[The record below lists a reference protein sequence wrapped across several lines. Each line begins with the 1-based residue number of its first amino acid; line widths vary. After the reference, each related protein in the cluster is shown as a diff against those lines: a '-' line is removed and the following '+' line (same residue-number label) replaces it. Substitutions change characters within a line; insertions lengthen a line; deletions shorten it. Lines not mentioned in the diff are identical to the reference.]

1 MWQAISTL
9 LRDWHTE
16 DAEIELK
23 TELPGGEIHS
33 AWHLRFGGKDYFV
46 KCDERELLPIFT
58 AESDQLE
65 LLSRSKTVRVP
76 QVFAVGSDRDYSF
89 VVMEYLPPR
98 PLDAH
103 NAFLLG
109 QQLAHLHQWSDQPQ
123 FGLDFDND
131 LSTTP
136 QPNAWQRRWS
146 VFLPSSVSAAAGAR
160 GGEGIALWRYRYLS
174 RYGTAATGQPSAAA
188 FAAARGSVVRQL
200 RLRPDGPYIF
210 DPACYWGDRECDL
223 AMLPMHPEQPPQIY
237 DGYQSVSPLPSGF
250 LDRQPIYQLYTLL
263 NRAILFGGQHL
274 VTAQQALDDVLMEKM
289 R

>member
-1 MWQAISTL
+1 MIWWKTWGETACGKQSVHFYAIGIP
-9 LRDWHTE
+9 E
-16 DAEIELK
+16 NAEIELK

-33 AWHLRFGGKDYFV
+33 AWHLRFCGKDYFV

-58 AESDQLE
+58 AEADQLE

-76 QVFAVGSDRDYSF
+76 QVYAVGSDRDYSF

-146 VFLPSSVSAAAGAR
+146 VFFAEQRIGWQLELAAEKGC
-160 GGEGIALWRYRYLS
+160 
-174 RYGTAATGQPSAAA
+174 T
-188 FAAARGSVVRQL
+188 
-200 RLRPDGPYIF
+200 
-210 DPACYWGDRECDL
+210 L
-223 AMLPMHPEQPPQIY
+223 AISIP
-237 DGYQSVSPLPSGF
+237 
-250 LDRQPIYQLYTLL
+250 
-263 NRAILFGGQHL
+263 
-274 VTAQQALDDVLMEKM
+274 
-289 R
+289 

>member
-146 VFLPSSVSAAAGAR
+146 VFFFLPSSVSAGS
-160 GGEGIALWRYRYLS
+160 WSS
-174 RYGTAATGQPSAAA
+174 RRRRDCT
-188 FAAARGSVVRQL
+188 
-200 RLRPDGPYIF
+200 
-210 DPACYWGDRECDL
+210 L
-223 AMLPMHPEQPPQIY
+223 AISIP
-237 DGYQSVSPLPSGF
+237 
-250 LDRQPIYQLYTLL
+250 
-263 NRAILFGGQHL
+263 
-274 VTAQQALDDVLMEKM
+274 
-289 R
+289 

>member
-146 VFLPSSVSAAAGAR
+146 VFFAEQRIGWQLELAAEKGLHFGDIDTLVDMVQQRLANHQP
-160 GGEGIALWRYRYLS
+160 
-174 RYGTAATGQPSAAA
+174 QPSLLHGDLWSGNCAL
-188 FAAARGSVVRQL
+188 G
-200 RLRPDGPYIF
+200 PDGPYIRSRLLLGRPRVRF
-210 DPACYWGDRECDL
+210 SHAADASGTAPRKSMTAISPFRLCRRVFS
-223 AMLPMHPEQPPQIY
+223 I
-237 DGYQSVSPLPSGF
+237 VSRFISF
-250 LDRQPIYQLYTLL
+250 
-263 NRAILFGGQHL
+263 ILC
-274 VTAQQALDDVLMEKM
+274 
-289 R
+289 

>member
-146 VFLPSSVSAAAGAR
+146 VFCRAAYRLAAGAR

-188 FAAARGSVVRQL
+188 FAVARGSVVRQL
-200 RLRPDGPYIF
+200 RFRAGWPYIF

>member
-146 VFLPSSVSAAAGAR
+146 VFFCRAAYRLAAGAR

-188 FAAARGSVVRQL
+188 FVLHGDLWSGNCALG
-200 RLRPDGPYIF
+200 PDGPYIF

-263 NRAILFGGQHL
+263 NRAICLAAS
-274 VTAQQALDDVLMEKM
+274 TW
-289 R
+289 

>member
-58 AESDQLE
+58 AEADQLE

-109 QQLAHLHQWSDQPQ
+109 QQLAHLHRWSDQPQ

-146 VFLPSSVSAAAGAR
+146 VFFAEQRIGWQLELGALQEKLLAAEARYNAWAEKLLALQKEKEEVQAANIAAALR
-160 GGEGIALWRYRYLS
+160 TS
-174 RYGTAATGQPSAAA
+174 RKT
-188 FAAARGSVVRQL
+188 
-200 RLRPDGPYIF
+200 
-210 DPACYWGDRECDL
+210 
-223 AMLPMHPEQPPQIY
+223 
-237 DGYQSVSPLPSGF
+237 YQELMTF
-250 LDRQPIYQLYTLL
+250 L
-263 NRAILFGGQHL
+263 G
-274 VTAQQALDDVLMEKM
+274 K
-289 R
+289 

>member
-33 AWHLRFGGKDYFV
+33 APAFTLRR
-46 KCDERELLPIFT
+46 ERLLREMRRTGTSAYLHRRVRSAGAAVAKQNRSRT
-58 AESDQLE
+58 AGL
-65 LLSRSKTVRVP
+65 
-76 QVFAVGSDRDYSF
+76 AVGSDRDYSF

-146 VFLPSSVSAAAGAR
+146 VFLPSSVSAGS
-160 GGEGIALWRYRYLS
+160 WSS
-174 RYGTAATGQPSAAA
+174 RRRRDCT
-188 FAAARGSVVRQL
+188 
-200 RLRPDGPYIF
+200 
-210 DPACYWGDRECDL
+210 L
-223 AMLPMHPEQPPQIY
+223 AISIP
-237 DGYQSVSPLPSGF
+237 
-250 LDRQPIYQLYTLL
+250 
-263 NRAILFGGQHL
+263 
-274 VTAQQALDDVLMEKM
+274 
-289 R
+289 

>member
-1 MWQAISTL
+1 MASNQYS

-76 QVFAVGSDRDYSF
+76 QVLAVGSDRDYSF

-103 NAFLLG
+103 NAFL
-109 QQLAHLHQWSDQPQ
+109 
-123 FGLDFDND
+123 
-131 LSTTP
+131 
-136 QPNAWQRRWS
+136 AWPAASPPPS
-146 VFLPSSVSAAAGAR
+146 VERSAA
-160 GGEGIALWRYRYLS
+160 
-174 RYGTAATGQPSAAA
+174 
-188 FAAARGSVVRQL
+188 VR
-200 RLRPDGPYIF
+200 
-210 DPACYWGDRECDL
+210 
-223 AMLPMHPEQPPQIY
+223 
-237 DGYQSVSPLPSGF
+237 SGF
-250 LDRQPIYQLYTLL
+250 
-263 NRAILFGGQHL
+263 
-274 VTAQQALDDVLMEKM
+274 
-289 R
+289 

>member
-146 VFLPSSVSAAAGAR
+146 VFCRAAYRLAAGAR

-223 AMLPMHPEQPPQIY
+223 AMLPMHPEQPRKSMTAISPFRLCRRVFSI
-237 DGYQSVSPLPSGF
+237 VSRFISF
-250 LDRQPIYQLYTLL
+250 
-263 NRAILFGGQHL
+263 ILC
-274 VTAQQALDDVLMEKM
+274 
-289 R
+289 